1 MAKSKKQE
9 LVIYTNPTCPYC
21 KQIKAELEKE
31 EIKFIEKSTPDC
43 LDEWNNIVELTNLPT
58 VPTLVLD
65 NNYFIPGR
73 DFTNP
78 QHLIGKIKDYKP
90 VKVDNERKVLERL
103 KTFNF
108 QVSTAFNRIQ
118 SLLNNIDIKLSVL
131 DKREEDEHKS
141 TN

>member
-90 VKVDNERKVLERL
+90 VKVDNERKVLEASIQMEL
-103 KTFNF
+103 DLMTSTSKDKYNF
-108 QVSTAFNRIQ
+108 HHQP
-118 SLLNNIDIKLSVL
+118 LHL
-131 DKREEDEHKS
+131 DYNLMRFL
-141 TN
+141 

>member
-1 MAKSKKQE
+1 M
-9 LVIYTNPTCPYC
+9 
-21 KQIKAELEKE
+21 EKE

-131 DKREEDEHKS
+131 DKREENEHKS
-141 TN
+141 TS